1 MPKMVSHYREAG
13 KQGRKGAGKMEAR
26 RASLGSSGLQK
37 GQREKQSWAFQG
49 AGMGGQAP
57 GGTGQA
63 GGREA
68 PNAPPPP
75 PQALKWRLAAAA
87 AGLCPGMGWG
97 WRAGRAPSQMP
108 PGWARWLPAGSA
120 DPTSPSPEPSHLE
133 LWGWRNMGAPQ
144 KSEVQRTKPGPPSPW
159 AGPQDPTKMARPGTA
174 QVTGWGKNKLGP
186 PRGS

>member
-1 MPKMVSHYREAG
+1 MPKMVSHYRQAS
-13 KQGRKGAGKMEAR
+13 KQGRKRAGKMEAR
-26 RASLGSSGLQK
+26 RASLRSSGLQK

-68 PNAPPPP
+68 PNTPPPP

-133 LWGWRNMGAPQ
+133 LWGWGNMGAPQ
-144 KSEVQRTKPGPPSPW
+144 KSEVQGTKPGPLEPVGRSP
-159 AGPQDPTKMARPGTA
+159 RPYKDGA
-174 QVTGWGKNKLGP
+174 AWHCQSDGLG
-186 PRGS
+186 